1 MHGNEVLYN
10 VSIKCEGLIANID
23 CGGIT
28 RAAERWSWP
37 FCLEPELELRSKIK
51 RSQRSVIYLGQEL
64 ELWLFA
70 R

>member
-1 MHGNEVLYN
+1 MHGNEVLYH

-28 RAAERWSWP
+28 SWP